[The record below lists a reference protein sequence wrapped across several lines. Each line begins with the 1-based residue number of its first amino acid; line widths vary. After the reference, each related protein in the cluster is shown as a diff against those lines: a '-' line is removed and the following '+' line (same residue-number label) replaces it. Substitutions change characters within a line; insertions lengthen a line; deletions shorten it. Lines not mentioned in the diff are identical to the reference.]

1 MTKTI
6 LRTGDKMKSNKEI
19 IEKIEFSEGNDLYLS
34 VKRLIHEA
42 LQIQK
47 EDIFNEIQLVI
58 DKYNKVLD
66 NYEYKAEVNSR
77 KIDEAIVYNLIKLK
91 QKLEEKDGKTN
102 T

>member
-1 MTKTI
+1 
-6 LRTGDKMKSNKEI
+6 MKSNKTI
-19 IEKIEFSEGNDLYLS
+19 IEEVRKETEIPIAVLDDVCFYGEYVPDMIE
-34 VKRLIHEA
+34 KA